1 MIQDLSD
8 LKIILIAWYKSV
20 AEGLPKKK
28 NSMNGYLKSMK
39 RKKGEVVMLL
49 HQN

>member
-8 LKIILIAWYKSV
+8 LKIILIAWVKNAVVRLHYKR
-20 AEGLPKKK
+20 

-39 RKKGEVVMLL
+39 EEITVY
-49 HQN
+49 NII

>member
-8 LKIILIAWYKSV
+8 LKFILFAWDKSV
-20 AEGLPKKK
+20 AVRLKQKR

-39 RKKGEVVMLL
+39 REKGVVVMLL

>member
-28 NSMNGYLKSMK
+28 KFNERLFKINEAKK
-39 RKKGEVVMLL
+39 R
-49 HQN
+49 